1 METLPLIAVLSLF
14 TLACVFLFARISK
27 RKVEDRRHDPDV
39 PKSSLATDSE
49 GKSAVEALDD
59 KGR

>member
-1 METLPLIAVLSLF
+1 METLPLIALLSLF

-39 PKSSLATDSE
+39 QKSSLATDSD

-59 KGR
+59 KTR